1 MLRRL
6 LSPVGALAAAAG
18 APRSLPSRLLSSAP
32 APAPATVT
40 MLYDGSCPMC
50 AREVAFLK
58 TLQRAPHVCFADI
71 SAPGFSP
78 APYTAKPLEAL
89 QAEMNVHD
97 AATGTMHTRVDA
109 FRKLY
114 STLGYN
120 FLGFTRHW
128 PFSVVADGAYTFLAA
143 HKHRIAF
150 LFK

>member
-6 LSPVGALAAAAG
+6 SPLGALAAAG
-18 APRSLPSRLLSSAP
+18 APRSLLSRLLSSAP
-32 APAPATVT
+32 AAPAVT

-58 TLQRAPHVCFADI
+58 TLQRAPHVCFKDI
-71 SAPGFSP
+71 TAPGFSP

-89 QAEMNVHD
+89 LAEMNVHD

-128 PFSVVADGAYTFLAA
+128 PFSVLADGAYTFIAA